1 VVDTGRPLTD
11 AVGNTALVAG
21 TWSVETAL

>member
-11 AVGNTALVAG
+11 AVGNTALVTG